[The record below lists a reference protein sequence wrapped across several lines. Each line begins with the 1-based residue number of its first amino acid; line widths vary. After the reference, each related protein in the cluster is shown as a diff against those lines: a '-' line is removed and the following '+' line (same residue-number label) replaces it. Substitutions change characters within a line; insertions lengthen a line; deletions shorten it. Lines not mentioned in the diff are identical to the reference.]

1 MFKQKVRY
9 LLLIFFALFI
19 NLNAIVI
26 DFSKNSEIIL
36 LESELLIDT
45 NNLSFAQVKNH
56 TDFYLSETEH
66 INLGFIKN
74 TTLWVKLNFHNTQEI
89 EIERILEISNPLLES
104 IILYDGE
111 RIERKGMLYEDKNHK
126 SINRVFEL
134 TLNAKEHKTYYLKVE
149 NSTTALRLG
158 IFLKDKISFLENDHN
173 KQMIIAIFF
182 SVIVMLFMYNS
193 LLFLY
198 TKERAY
204 MFYCLYLITLLFQ
217 QMTYLGVSQ
226 IFFPQWLIYYD
237 NLNVVFKVNIMYIT
251 AAIFAKSFLQTQ
263 VYPNINRVYNIIIV
277 VAILEI
283 PIFSTKL
290 FYYPEVA
297 ILTGFFF
304 VVFNIFASSYIYKQG
319 YTQAR
324 FFVLA
329 WSFLAV
335 GFIIMIFDGLGLIS
349 VMHKMSNLIIFL
361 TALEAIVLSLAFT
374 DRYMILKLAKE
385 KIDKV
390 LVDTLQERQ
399 RVIEFEIDNRT
410 KDLNAV
416 LENKKVLLKEL
427 HHRTK
432 NNLQLILSLV
442 RMQSDGSENLLKE
455 KYKDLE
461 GRINAISKTHEMLY
475 VKDDLQKIDMDEY
488 IHELCNDLL
497 SLSTKNLE
505 INIKVEAIHIPLQE
519 ASYIG
524 LIINELITNATKY
537 VSKESI
543 IIDLNMSM
551 KRDIYTLDIKDN
563 GAGFD
568 YEKIQ
573 TLGLGIKLVDTL
585 VRHQLDGTIK
595 TQNDN
600 GFKYMIEYKL

>member
-1 MFKQKVRY
+1 MKY
-9 LLLIFFALFI
+9 LLVIFFTLFI
-19 NLNAIVI
+19 GLNATAI
-26 DFSKNSEIIL
+26 DFSKNSETIL
-36 LESELLIDT
+36 LESELFIDS
-45 NNLSFAQVKNH
+45 NNLSFAQVENH
-56 TDFYLSETEH
+56 TDFFPSKTEH
-66 INLGFIKN
+66 INLGFMEN
-74 TTLWVKLNFHNTQEI
+74 TTLWVKLNFHNIQEI
-89 EIERILEISNPLLES
+89 EIEKILEINNPLLES
-104 IILYDGE
+104 IILYNDE
-111 RIERKGMLYEDKNHK
+111 KIEKKGMLYEDRNHK
-126 SINRVFEL
+126 SINRVFKL
-134 TLNAKEHKTYYLKVE
+134 KLKPKEYKTYYLKVE

-158 IFLKDKISFLENDHN
+158 IFLKDKISFLEDDHN

-182 SVIVMLFMYNS
+182 SVIVMLLMYNS

-204 MFYCLYLITLLFQ
+204 MFYCLYLVTLLFQ

-263 VYPNINRVYNIIIV
+263 VYPNINRAYNIIIV

-283 PIFSTKL
+283 PVFGTEW

-297 ILTGFFF
+297 ILTGFAF
-304 VVFNIFASSYIYKQG
+304 VVFNILASSYIYKQG

-349 VMHKMSNLIIFL
+349 VMQKMSNLIIFL

-374 DRYMILKLAKE
+374 DRYMILKIDKE
-385 KIDKV
+385 KIDKI
-390 LVDTLQERQ
+390 LLDTLQERQ
-399 RVIEFEIDNRT
+399 KVIEFEIDNRT

-442 RMQSDGSENLLKE
+442 RMQSDSSDDLLKE
-455 KYKDLE
+455 KYRDLE
-461 GRINAISKTHEMLY
+461 GRINTISKTHEMLY
-475 VKDDLQKIDMDEY
+475 IKEDLQKIDMDEY
-488 IHELCNDLL
+488 IHELCSDLL
-497 SLSTKNLE
+497 SLSTKTLE
-505 INIKVEAIHIPLQE
+505 ININVKAIDMPLQE

-524 LIINELITNATKY
+524 LVINELITNAIKY
-537 VSKESI
+537 VEEESI
-543 IIDLNMSM
+543 IIDLEMSM
-551 KRDIYTLDIKDN
+551 KGDMHTLEIKDN

-568 YEKIQ
+568 YEKIR
-573 TLGLGIKLVDTL
+573 TFGLGMKLVNTL
-585 VRHQLDGTIK
+585 VQHQLDGTIK